1 MKKKAEFNIQ
11 NYLIAFLVVIGILV
25 TFGTMAVKMSN
36 DYSPL
41 HTSQVN
47 SSFTSTY
54 NKLNTIVD
62 IAEEQKD
69 SVNTADVGT
78 ETSTTQVYSGALR
91 AIKILSP
98 SLSIFNAMI
107 NDAAVMIGVPS
118 IWIVIAG
125 TSLFVLFTCAIIF
138 MIFRPFG

>member
-25 TFGTMAVKMSN
+25 TYGTMAVKMSN
-36 DYSPL
+36 DYSSL

-47 SSFTSTY
+47 SSFTNTY

-62 IAEEQKD
+62 IAEQQKD
-69 SVNTADVGT
+69 EVNTADVGT

-118 IWIVIAG
+118 IWVVIAG